1 MAKTDKKK
9 VSRIKTKKKKWFPIF
24 APKFMGQKEIGET
37 YLDHPEPAV
46 GRTLK
51 VNLKELTGS
60 FKDQNIYV
68 SLRITEVTGTNLQ
81 TEVIGYAYMPFFIK
95 KLARRSTGKID
106 DSFVLETKDGK
117 KVRLKPL
124 AITINAVTKS
134 VKTTIRKR
142 MLQLLAV
149 EVAKLPMDVLIS
161 ELLKYKLQM
170 DLKSK
175 LKKIYPVRDVIM
187 RVVKLE
193 ERKKVKVAEV
203 KPEAVTEE
211 KAEEKKEAK
220 EAEQPK
226 AVTEEKKVIE
236 ASQEIIKEE
245 KAVENENQ
253 KTETETVVEESEK

>member
-1 MAKTDKKK
+1 MAKVVKKK

-24 APKFMGQKEIGET
+24 APKFMGQKEIGEI

-68 SLRITEVTGTNLQ
+68 SLRIKEVTGTNLQ
-81 TEVIGYAYMPFFIK
+81 TEVVGYAYMPFFIK

-124 AITINAVTKS
+124 AITINPVTKS

-142 MLQLLAV
+142 MLELLAV
-149 EVAKLPMDVLIS
+149 EVGKLPMDVLVS

-170 DLKSK
+170 ELKKK

-193 ERKKVKVAEV
+193 ERKRVKVAEV
-203 KPEAVTEE
+203 KVTKEE
-211 KAEEKKEAK
+211 KE
-220 EAEQPK
+220 
-226 AVTEEKKVIE
+226 VEEKKVAKPAE
-236 ASQEIIKEE
+236 VKTKPSTEE
-245 KAVENENQ
+245 KPEL
-253 KTETETVVEESEK
+253 KESEK